1 MKKTFI
7 KIALF
12 CAFSATAIYAYID
25 SSVSNYKE
33 INSNESS
40 LINNDYD
47 DNKLSVP
54 VKSNENNTT
63 KEENSKESSK
73 NSNDYNN

>member
-1 MKKTFI
+1 MQKIII
-7 KIALF
+7 KIALC
-12 CAFSATAIYAYID
+12 CAFSVTTIYAYNN

-47 DNKLSVP
+47 DNKLSIP
-54 VKSNENNTT
+54 NDSNTT
-63 KEENSKESSK
+63 IKTKDN
-73 NSNDYNN
+73 YNNDNQKD